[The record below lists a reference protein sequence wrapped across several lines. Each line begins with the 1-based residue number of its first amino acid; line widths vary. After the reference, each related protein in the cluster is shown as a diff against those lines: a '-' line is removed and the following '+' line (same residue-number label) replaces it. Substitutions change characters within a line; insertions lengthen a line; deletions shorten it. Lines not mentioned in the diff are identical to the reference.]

1 MTAKYETVFGL
12 SVKTYADEEALNAVV
27 EKFKKL
33 MTDNGATIDNVDV
46 WGKKRMAYAV
56 NYETEAYYVLINFT
70 ADVTFPKELER
81 NYRITEG
88 VLRSLVV
95 RTDK

>member
-33 MTDNGATIDNVDV
+33 MTDNGAEIESVDV

-56 NYETEAYYVLINFT
+56 NYETEAYYVLVNFT
-70 ADVTFPKELER
+70 SDVTFPKELER

-88 VLRSLVV
+88 VLRSIVV
-95 RTDK
+95 KK

>member
-1 MTAKYETVFGL
+1 
-12 SVKTYADEEALNAVV
+12 
-27 EKFKKL
+27 
-33 MTDNGATIDNVDV
+33 
-46 WGKKRMAYAV
+46 MAYAV

-70 ADVTFPKELER
+70 ADVTFPAELER
-81 NYRITEG
+81 NYRITDG

>member
-1 MTAKYETVFGL
+1 MTAKYETVFAL
-12 SVKTYADEEALNAVV
+12 SLKTYADEEALNGVI

-56 NYETEAYYVLINFT
+56 NYENDAYYVLINFT

-81 NYRITEG
+81 IYRITEG

>member
-12 SVKTYADEEALNAVV
+12 SVKTYADEEALNAVI

-33 MTDNGATIDNVDV
+33 MTDNGAEIESVDV
-46 WGKKRMAYAV
+46 WGKKRMAYEV
-56 NYETEAYYVLINFT
+56 NYETEAYYVLVNFT
-70 ADVTFPKELER
+70 SDVTFPKELER

-88 VLRSLVV
+88 VLRSIVV
-95 RTDK
+95 RK

>member
-12 SVKTYADEEALNAVV
+12 SVKTYADEEALNAVI

-33 MTDNGATIDNVDV
+33 MTDNGAEIESVDV

-56 NYETEAYYVLINFT
+56 NYETEAYYVLVNFT
-70 ADVTFPKELER
+70 CDVTFPKELER
-81 NYRITEG
+81 NYHITEG
-88 VLRSLVV
+88 VLRSIVV
-95 RTDK
+95 KK

>member
-1 MTAKYETVFGL
+1 MTAKYETVFAL
-12 SVKTYADEEALNAVV
+12 SVKTYADEEALNAAV

-33 MTDNGATIDNVDV
+33 MTDNGAVIEKVDV
-46 WGKKRMAYAV
+46 WGKRRMAYAV
-56 NYETEAYYVLINFT
+56 NYETEAYYVLVEFS
-70 ADVTFPKELER
+70 ADATFPAELER

-95 RTDK
+95 RK